1 MLSSISERCIAP
13 KCAEAISR
21 WWKVDSLSQITDRD
35 LDALDEEDESEC
47 AEEIHE
53 YAKQHKE
60 EFISFEEYCIRR
72 GISL

>member
-1 MLSSISERCIAP
+1 
-13 KCAEAISR
+13 
-21 WWKVDSLSQITDRD
+21 VDSLSQITDRD